1 MANTHH
7 YTINLEW
14 TGDKGSGTSS
24 YVSYSRDHIIKS
36 VNKPAIEGSS
46 DPMFRGDPR
55 RYNPEELFLSSLA
68 ACHMLWY
75 LHLCA
80 DHAVIVKKYT
90 DQPVGQLQEDPAG
103 GKFTE
108 VILRPT
114 VTVTNA
120 SMLAK
125 ARELHREAHRQCFI
139 ANSCNFPVRHEPVCE
154 VLSAEGL

>member
-1 MANTHH
+1 MSTSHQ

-24 YVSYSRDHIIKS
+24 YVSYSRDHLIAS
-36 VNKPAIEGSS
+36 GEKPPIEGSS
-46 DPMFRGDPR
+46 DPVFRGDPGK
-55 RYNPEELFLSSLA
+55 YNPEELFLSSLA

-80 DHAVIVKKYT
+80 VNAVIVKKYT
-90 DQPVGQLQEDPAG
+90 DQPVGLLQEDPNG

-108 VILRPT
+108 VILRPC
-114 VTVTNA
+114 VTVTQT
-120 SMLAK
+120 SMMEK

-139 ANSCNFPVRHEPVCE
+139 ANSCNFPVRHEPLIIV
-154 VLSAEGL
+154 

>member
-14 TGDKGSGTSS
+14 TGDKGPGTSS

-114 VTVTNA
+114 VTVTDV
-120 SMLAK
+120 SMITK